1 MRSRRE
7 KGRGVLCVC
16 GKKGGLSP
24 CSPLFFIECECV
36 FARVKKRERECV
48 CRVGAWGG
56 HTFLIKIKKRGNKKT
71 TPFFKKNYSANS
83 PSSPSP
89 SPRSS
94 AATAPSASA
103 GPNAR

>member
-1 MRSRRE
+1 MCVW
-7 KGRGVLCVC
+7 KKRGAFPL
-16 GKKGGLSP
+16 P
-24 CSPLFFIECECV
+24 PLFFIECECV

-56 HTFLIKIKKRGNKKT
+56 HTFLIKIKKRGKKNN
-71 TPFFKKNYSANS
+71 PLFQKNYSANS